1 MVLSTGWGN
10 LVLEVGGLS
19 VEGTEVRSLKSD
31 RKVAMQLKS
40 EGPAISPQ
48 KHVKVLCVDNHAS
61 SNYACFLLARSGYK
75 VNSAGF
81 LCDALELI
89 HGSSYDVCLVNDELA
104 RSGKELF
111 QKLREAAGS
120 TPFIFY
126 STVVYPFSPRSAD
139 QSGNTPE
146 TPVPVTE
153 VALAVN
159 RKVSHALP
167 FARRAASVSATPA
180 QRIRHA

>member
-1 MVLSTGWGN
+1 
-10 LVLEVGGLS
+10 
-19 VEGTEVRSLKSD
+19 
-31 RKVAMQLKS
+31 MQLKGK
-40 EGPAISPQ
+40 GPAVGRQ
-48 KHVKVLCVDNHAS
+48 RQVKVLCIDNHAS
-61 SNYACFLLARSGYK
+61 SNYACFLLARSGCK
-75 VNSAGF
+75 VNSASF

-126 STVVYPFSPRSAD
+126 STVVYPFSLRLAD

-146 TPVPVTE
+146 TPVPLTE
-153 VALAVN
+153 VAIAVN
-159 RKVSHALP
+159 RTIGHALP
-167 FARRAASVSATPA
+167 LARRAASMSATLA
-180 QRIRHA
+180 QRSCDA

>member
-1 MVLSTGWGN
+1 MQIKG
-10 LVLEVGGLS
+10 
-19 VEGTEVRSLKSD
+19 EGR
-31 RKVAMQLKS
+31 AAGQ
-40 EGPAISPQ
+40 Q
-48 KHVKVLCVDNHAS
+48 KQVKVLCIDNHGS

-89 HGSSYDVCLVNDELA
+89 QRSRYNACLINDELV
-104 RSGKELF
+104 RSGKEFF

-126 STVVYPFSPRSAD
+126 SNVVYPFSPRSAD
-139 QSGNTPE
+139 QSGNTLE

-153 VALAVN
+153 VAIAVN
-159 RKVSHALP
+159 RTIGPALP
-167 FARRAASVSATPA
+167 LIRRAALVSANPA
-180 QRIRHA
+180 QRSRDA